1 MILALVWGIP
11 LVRNVKIAL
20 ARSDILRVTTTKASA
35 IAHSNIALIK
45 YWGRSLESDPNMNI
59 PSNDSVSMTKHGIGD
74 MNLQTHTT
82 IEFSDAYDQ
91 DLAILNGEVLTG
103 RSMERILGVVDYLR
117 EHANIDC
124 GFKMVSRND
133 FPIQAGLASSASGFA
148 ALAIAAVS
156 ALGMDF
162 SKETI
167 STYARLGSG
176 SAARS
181 IHGGFVYWRKGTSH
195 ETSSAEQIC
204 GPDEFNMNAVI
215 AIIHEG
221 KKDVTSDAGHRSA
234 FSSPFNEVRIK
245 LAQEQARDIKEA
257 ILDDDFSKVGKIAEE
272 NCRYM
277 HSVMLTSDP
286 PLFYWH
292 PDTLRLIKATEKI
305 RKDGLECYF
314 TIDAG
319 PNIHYLCR
327 SEDSHELQKL
337 LEKEEGVDKT
347 IRVEPA
353 SDSYVTEEHL
363 F

>member
-1 MILALVWGIP
+1 
-11 LVRNVKIAL
+11 
-20 ARSDILRVTTTKASA
+20 
-35 IAHSNIALIK
+35 
-45 YWGRSLESDPNMNI
+45 
-59 PSNDSVSMTKHGIGD
+59 MTKYGIRG

-82 IEFSDAYDQ
+82 IEFSDAYDE
-91 DLAILNGEVLTG
+91 DMAILNGEVLTG
-103 RSMERILGVVDYLR
+103 RSMERVLRVVDCLR
-117 EHANIDC
+117 KRVGVDY
-124 GFKMVSRND
+124 GFEMMSQND
-133 FPIQAGLASSASGFA
+133 FPVQAGLASSASGFA
-148 ALAIAAVS
+148 ALAIAVVS

-162 SKETI
+162 SKEKI

-181 IHGGFVYWRKGTSH
+181 IHGGFVYWNKGTSH
-195 ETSSAEQIC
+195 ETSFAEQIC

-221 KKDVTSDAGHRSA
+221 KKDVTSDVGHRSA
-234 FSSPFNEVRIK
+234 YTSPFNEVRIK
-245 LAQEQARDIKEA
+245 MAQEQARNIKKA
-257 ILDDDFSKVGKIAEE
+257 VLDDDFSKVGKIAEE

-277 HSVMLTSDP
+277 HGVMMTSNP

-292 PDTLRLIKATEKI
+292 PGTLRLIKATEEI

-314 TIDAG
+314 TVDAG

-337 LEKEEGVDKT
+337 LEKREGVDKA
-347 IRVEPA
+347 ILVEPA